1 MDPLRVLIADDH
13 PMFRGGL
20 RALLAGEPSIEVIGE
35 AQTGAEAIELA
46 ESHHPDVVLMDL
58 TMPGTDGIEATRRIV
73 AEQPDV
79 AVLVLTMLE
88 DEASL
93 AAALRAGARGYLLK
107 GADGSEAV
115 RAIRAVAAGEVIFGP
130 GVAAPVLGRLREGG
144 EEITASLPDE
154 LTEREREILELMA
167 QGHANPVIAARVFL
181 TEKTVRNYVSNIFR
195 KLGVDNRVEAVI
207 RAREAGLGH
216 APGPSGSRGSGPGS
230 GRHQSS

>member
-1 MDPLRVLIADDH
+1 MDPIRVLIADDH

-20 RALLAGEPSIEVIGE
+20 RALLAGEPSVEVV
-35 AQTGAEAIELA
+35 AEAATGDEAIQLA
-46 ESHHPDVVLMDL
+46 ARHGPDVVLMDL
-58 TMPGTDGIEATRRIV
+58 TMPDTDGIEATRAVV

-130 GVAAPVLGRLREGG
+130 ELAMQVLGRLRDGG
-144 EEITASLPDE
+144 EDIAASLPD
-154 LTEREREILELMA
+154 LTEREREVLELMA
-167 QGHANPVIAARVFL
+167 QGHTNPVIATRVFL

-207 RAREAGLGH
+207 RAREAGLGR
-216 APGPSGSRGSGPGS
+216 PRGPQDGRDPAS
-230 GRHQSS
+230 GRRPS

>member
-35 AQTGAEAIELA
+35 AETGAEAIELA
-46 ESHHPDVVLMDL
+46 GRHEPDVVLMDL
-58 TMPGTDGIEATRRIV
+58 TMPDTDGIEATRRI
-73 AEQPDV
+73 AADHPDV

-93 AAALRAGARGYLLK
+93 AAAVRAGARGYLLK

-115 RAIRAVAAGEVIFGP
+115 RAIQAVAAGELIFGP
-130 GVAAPVLGRLREGG
+130 EVAAPVLGRLREGG
-144 EEITASLPDE
+144 EEITASLPE

-167 QGHANPVIAARVFL
+167 QGKANPVIATRVFL

-207 RAREAGLGH
+207 RAREAGLGRTPR
-216 APGPSGSRGSGPGS
+216 PGDGRGSGSGS
-230 GRHQSS
+230 GSHRSS

>member
-46 ESHHPDVVLMDL
+46 RSHDPDVVLMDL
-58 TMPGTDGIEATRRIV
+58 TMPDTDGIEATRHITV
-73 AEQPDV
+73 EHPDV

-115 RAIRAVAAGEVIFGP
+115 RAIHAVAAGEVIFGP
-130 GVAAPVLGRLREGG
+130 GVAAPILGQLREGG
-144 EEITASLPDE
+144 EKITASLPE

-216 APGPSGSRGSGPGS
+216 APGPSGGRGPGPGS
-230 GRHQSS
+230 GRRRSS

>member
-13 PMFRGGL
+13 PLFRGGL
-20 RALLAGEPSIEVIGE
+20 RALLAGEPSIELVGE
-35 AQTGAEAIELA
+35 AETGTEAIELTGRH
-46 ESHHPDVVLMDL
+46 SPDVVLMDL
-58 TMPGTDGIEATRRIV
+58 TMPNTDGIEATRRIV
-73 AEQPDV
+73 AEQPEV

-107 GADGSEAV
+107 GADGTEAV
-115 RAIRAVAAGEVIFGP
+115 RAIHAVAAGEVIFGP
-130 GVAAPVLGRLREGG
+130 EVAAPVLGRLRENG
-144 EEITASLPDE
+144 EEITASLPD
-154 LTEREREILELMA
+154 LTEREREVLELLA

-181 TEKTVRNYVSNIFR
+181 TEKTVRNYVSSIFR

-216 APGPSGSRGSGPGS
+216 APAPRDGRNPASRRHRPS
-230 GRHQSS
+230 